1 MTTTRSKVKATIVVL
16 LVYSILQIGV
26 QLAFAQPAPSLTKV
40 ALHQQLVGRLT
51 TANNK
56 PVTVNGVSAS
66 TGAAIA
72 SGATIETGA
81 DDSATVELG
90 PLGRLNISSNTKVV
104 LTFDETGAVKALVMA
119 GCVTLVA
126 NKGTKGEVATESA
139 TVGTTDPAAGGTIG
153 NCPGAP
159 PPGVPP
165 SGGDGGGG
173 LFGLGT
179 AATVLIFATGGLA
192 ALTPLFFQDNP
203 SPS

>member
-1 MTTTRSKVKATIVVL
+1 MTTRRSKVKATIVAL

-26 QLAFAQPAPSLTKV
+26 QLAFAQPAPSITKV
-40 ALHQQLVGRLT
+40 AIKQQLLGRLT

-56 PVTVNGVSAS
+56 PVTVNGISAS
-66 TGAAIA
+66 TGAAIT
-72 SGATIETGA
+72 SGATIETRA
-81 DDSATVELG
+81 DESATVELG

-104 LTFDETGAVKALVMA
+104 LTFDETGAVKALVMV

-139 TVGTTDPAAGGTIG
+139 TVGTTDPAAGGTIA
-153 NCPGAP
+153 NC
-159 PPGVPP
+159 PGVPP
-165 SGGDGGGG
+165 PGPPPGGDGGGG
-173 LFGLGT
+173 LFGIGT
-179 AATVLIFATGGLA
+179 AATVAVFTAGGLA

>member
-1 MTTTRSKVKATIVVL
+1 MTTRRSKVKATIVAL

-26 QLAFAQPAPSLTKV
+26 QLAFAQPAPSITKV
-40 ALHQQLVGRLT
+40 AIKQQLLGRLT

-56 PVTVNGVSAS
+56 PVTVNGISAS
-66 TGAAIA
+66 TGAAIT
-72 SGATIETGA
+72 SGATIETRA
-81 DDSATVELG
+81 DESATVELG
-90 PLGRLNISSNTKVV
+90 PLGRLNISPNTKVV

-139 TVGTTDPAAGGTIG
+139 TVGTTDPAAGGTIT

-159 PPGVPP
+159 PPGPP
-165 SGGDGGGG
+165 PGGDGGGG
-173 LFGLGT
+173 LFGIGT
-179 AATVLIFATGGLA
+179 AATVAVFTAGGLA